1 MTEDD
6 AKTLLEEELK
16 ELDREDSLGLS
27 DQKTVTLDQQ
37 SVGRLSRMDAMQR
50 QAMAQ
55 ATARRRSA
63 RRQRIALTL
72 KRIEEGEFGYC
83 LDCGDDIAPGRIALD
98 PTVTL
103 CMSCAKG

>member
-1 MTEDD
+1 MTEDE
-6 AKTLLEEELK
+6 AKVVLKEELK
-16 ELDREDSLGLS
+16 ELDREDNLGLS

-55 ATARRRSA
+55 ATARRRAA
-63 RRQRIALTL
+63 RRQRIELALQ
-72 KRIEEGEFGYC
+72 RIDEGEFGYC

-103 CMSCAKG
+103 CMSCATG